1 MQKNLARVDSTS
13 SNLQVST
20 QAKLKQLSKSGS
32 TSVLANISKEDIRF
46 VYTFTLL
53 LGEGAFGS
61 VRIAHKTINPNR
73 NFAVK
78 SILRESIAGE
88 EAELKQEL
96 SILFSVDHL
105 NIVRLYEVYLD
116 HKYIHLVTELVDGGD
131 ITPTKLPEGHFN
143 EAEAADII
151 R

>member
-1 MQKNLARVDSTS
+1 M
-13 SNLQVST
+13 
-20 QAKLKQLSKSGS
+20 
-32 TSVLANISKEDIRF
+32 
-46 VYTFTLL
+46 
-53 LGEGAFGS
+53 
-61 VRIAHKTINPNR
+61 
-73 NFAVK
+73 
-78 SILRESIAGE
+78 RESIAGE

>member
-1 MQKNLARVDSTS
+1 M
-13 SNLQVST
+13 
-20 QAKLKQLSKSGS
+20 
-32 TSVLANISKEDIRF
+32 
-46 VYTFTLL
+46 YTFTRK

-73 NFAVK
+73 NFAIK
-78 SILRESIAGE
+78 SILRTSIIGE
-88 EAELKQEL
+88 EADLKQEL

-131 ITPTKLPEGHFN
+131 ITPTRLPNGRFS
-143 EAEAADII
+143 EAEAADIV